1 MKRSG
6 IFLIL
11 TGLILTT
18 SCSSSGDESSTPPSE
33 INYYRITWKNYDGTV
48 LETDRRVRENTVPT
62 YDGSAPT
69 KPEDSSYT
77 YSWSGWTPKVV
88 AATSDATYTATFAS
102 TPKGGGDPEKVIV
115 AKHTLKDTNPPFDSD
130 NDGERVSES
139 TWNAFRSAS
148 QSEFKKN
155 YNYTYEAYSGGTY
168 TLEYFTKN
176 GYYVSTSAGTLYYE
190 RKNST
195 GNTFYEYISTKDG
208 YLRQETSLDLESK
221 YTYRIHHEI
230 YVHMFDYNEY
240 EYMDGLG
247 GVYTY
252 NESGVFSSQIK
263 FQNGYLSSLT
273 YILYSTMSKFEIKLA
288 FKTEI
293 EIPKSY
299 YYK

>member
-11 TGLILTT
+11 TSLVLATG
-18 SCSSSGDESSTPPSE
+18 CSSSEGDAPTPP
-33 INYYRITWKNYDGTV
+33 NYYRITWKNYDGTV
-48 LETDRRVRENTVPT
+48 LETDRSVKENTIPT
-62 YDGSAPT
+62 YNGATPT

-88 AATSDATYTATFAS
+88 AATSDATYTATFTS

-130 NDGERVSES
+130 DDGERVSES

-176 GYYVSTSAGTLYYE
+176 GYYASTSAGTLYYE

-195 GNTFYEYISTKDG
+195 GNTFYEYISTNDG

-221 YTYRIHHEI
+221 YTYRIQHEI

-240 EYMDGLG
+240 EYMEGLG

-273 YILYSTMSKFEIKLA
+273 YLLYSTMSKFEIKLA

>member
-18 SCSSSGDESSTPPSE
+18 SCSSSEGGAPTPSSE
-33 INYYRITWKNYDGTV
+33 INYYRITWKNYDGTI
-48 LETDRRVRENTVPT
+48 LETDRRVKENTVPT
-62 YDGSAPT
+62 YNGATPT
-69 KPEDSSYT
+69 KPDDSSYT

-88 AATSDATYTATFAS
+88 AATSDATYTATFTS
-102 TPKGGGDPEKVIV
+102 TPKGGGDLEKVIV

-130 NDGERVSES
+130 DDGERVSES

-195 GNTFYEYISTKDG
+195 GNTFYEYISTRDG
-208 YLRQETSLDLESK
+208 YLRQETSLDLQDK

-240 EYMDGLG
+240 EYLTDLG
-247 GVYTY
+247 GYYRYSTSAFSTY
-252 NESGVFSSQIK
+252 LK
-263 FQNGYLSSLT
+263 FQNGFLSSLT
-273 YILYSTMSKFEIKLA
+273 YILNSPMSKFEIKLA

>member
-6 IFLIL
+6 VFLVLTSLIL
-11 TGLILTT
+11 VT
-18 SCSSSGDESSTPPSE
+18 SCSSGGGDTPTPSE
-33 INYYRITWKNYDGTV
+33 DKYYSITWKNYNGTV
-48 LETDRRVRENTVPT
+48 LETDKNVKEGTMPH
-62 YDGSAPT
+62 YDGATPT
-69 KPEDSSYT
+69 KPDDATYT

-88 AATSDATYTATFAS
+88 AATSNATYTATFTS
-102 TPKGGGDPEKVIV
+102 TPKGGGDPKKVIV
-115 AKHTLKDTNPPFDSD
+115 AKHTLKDFNPPFDSD
-130 NDGERVSES
+130 SNGEMVSES

-176 GYYVSTSAGTLYYE
+176 GYYTSTSAGTLYYE

-221 YTYRIHHEI
+221 YTYRIQHEI

-240 EYMDGLG
+240 EYLADLG
-247 GVYTY
+247 GYYRYFTSAFSTY
-252 NESGVFSSQIK
+252 LK

-273 YILYSTMSKFEIKLA
+273 YILYSPMSQFEIKLA

-293 EIPKSY
+293 EIPESY

>member
-6 IFLIL
+6 VFLIL
-11 TGLILTT
+11 TSLVLVAG
-18 SCSSSGDESSTPPSE
+18 CSGGEGGTPTPPIE
-33 INYYRITWKNYDGTV
+33 INYYRITWKNYDGTI
-48 LETDRRVRENTVPT
+48 LETDSRVEENTVPT
-62 YDGSAPT
+62 YNGATPT

-88 AATSDATYTATFAS
+88 AATANAVYTATFTS

-115 AKHTLKDTNPPFDSD
+115 AKHTLKDSNPPFDSD
-130 NDGERVSES
+130 DDGEIVTES
-139 TWNAFRSAS
+139 AWNEFRYAS

-208 YLRQETSLDLESK
+208 YLRQETSLDLEGK
-221 YTYRIHHEI
+221 YTDRIHHEI

-240 EYMDGLG
+240 EYNKGLG
-247 GVYTY
+247 GVYLY
-252 NESGVFSSQIK
+252 NTSAFSSQIK
-263 FQNGYLSSLT
+263 FQKGYLSSLT
-273 YILYSTMSKFEIKLA
+273 YMLFSPMSKFEIRLA

-293 EIPKSY
+293 EIPQSY

>member
-18 SCSSSGDESSTPPSE
+18 SCSSSGDESPTPPSE
-33 INYYRITWKNYDGTV
+33 INYYRITWKNYDGTI
-48 LETDRRVRENTVPT
+48 LETDRRVKENTVPT
-62 YDGSAPT
+62 YNGATPT
-69 KPEDSSYT
+69 KPDDSSYT

-195 GNTFYEYISTKDG
+195 GNTFYEYTSTKDG

-230 YVHMFDYNEY
+230 YVHMFDYKDY
-240 EYMDGLG
+240 EYMEELG

-273 YILYSTMSKFEIKLA
+273 YLLYSTMSKFEIKLA

>member
-6 IFLIL
+6 VFLIL
-11 TGLILTT
+11 TSLILVT
-18 SCSSSGDESSTPPSE
+18 SCSSSGGDTPAPSE
-33 INYYRITWKNYDGTV
+33 DNYYRIVWKNYDGTV
-48 LETDRRVRENTVPT
+48 LETDRRVKENTIPT
-62 YDGSAPT
+62 YDGATPT
-69 KPEDSSYT
+69 RPDDSSYT

-88 AATSDATYTATFAS
+88 AATSNATYTATFTS
-102 TPKGGGDPEKVIV
+102 TPKGGGDPEKVKV

-130 NDGERVSES
+130 DDGERVSES

-176 GYYVSTSAGTLYYE
+176 GYYVSNSAGKLYYE

-195 GNTFYEYISTKDG
+195 GNTFYEYISTKEG
-208 YLRQETSLDLESK
+208 LLRQETSLDLESK

-252 NESGVFSSQIK
+252 NVSGVFSSQIK

-273 YILYSTMSKFEIKLA
+273 YILNSPMSKFEIKLA

-293 EIPKSY
+293 EIPESY

>member
-1 MKRSG
+1 MKRTG

-11 TGLILTT
+11 TSLTLVT
-18 SCSSSGDESSTPPSE
+18 GCSGSEGGTPTPPSE
-33 INYYRITWKNYDGTV
+33 TYYRITWKNYDGTI
-48 LETDRRVRENTVPT
+48 LETDRRVKENTVPT
-62 YDGSAPT
+62 YDGVTPT

-88 AATSDATYTATFAS
+88 AATSNAVYTATFTS
-102 TPKGGGDPEKVIV
+102 TPKGGGDPEKVKV
-115 AKHTLKDTNPPFDSD
+115 AKHTLKDTNPPLDSD
-130 NDGERVSES
+130 DDGEMVTES
-139 TWNAFRSAS
+139 TWNAFKAAS

-155 YNYTYEAYSGGTY
+155 YNYTYEAFSGGTY

-208 YLRQETSLDLESK
+208 YLRQETGLDLESK
-221 YTYRIHHEI
+221 YTYRIQHEI
-230 YVHMFDYNEY
+230 YVHMFEYKEY
-240 EYMDGLG
+240 EYLADLG
-247 GVYTY
+247 GCYRYSTSAFSTY
-252 NESGVFSSQIK
+252 LK
-263 FQNGYLSSLT
+263 FQKGYLTSLT
-273 YILYSTMSKFEIKLA
+273 YILNSPMSKFEIRLA

-293 EIPKSY
+293 EIPESY